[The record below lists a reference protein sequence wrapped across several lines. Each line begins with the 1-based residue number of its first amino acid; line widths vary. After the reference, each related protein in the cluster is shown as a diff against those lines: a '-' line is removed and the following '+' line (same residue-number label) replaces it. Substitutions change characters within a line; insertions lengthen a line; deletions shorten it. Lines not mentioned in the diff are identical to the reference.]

1 MSIEALAMAGADY
14 VECGIDLDLLDSRD
28 REDPPPHL
36 LADDAFEKGHD
47 DSSDGEWYEDKGMK
61 ERLIAWA
68 KYICCILCAKRR
80 SMSLDSG
87 IVRRFI
93 FLYLYSFAITIV

>member
-28 REDPPPHL
+28 REDPPPYL

-47 DSSDGEWYEDKGMK
+47 DSSDGEMK

-68 KYICCILCAKRR
+68 KYVA
-80 SMSLDSG
+80 
-87 IVRRFI
+87 
-93 FLYLYSFAITIV
+93 YSVLRGDR